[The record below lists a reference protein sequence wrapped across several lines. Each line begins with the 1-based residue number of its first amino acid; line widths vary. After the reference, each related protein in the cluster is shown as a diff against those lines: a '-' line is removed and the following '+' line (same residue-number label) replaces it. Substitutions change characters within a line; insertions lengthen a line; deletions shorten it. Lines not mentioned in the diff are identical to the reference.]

1 MKTLQQVQT
10 EIRAQ
15 WDAMIQ
21 SGMIPVIEY
30 QVSEDDYITVDIE
43 LSDDNTG
50 LLFSFDKDP
59 LYNAYFSGEV
69 VKVLNNYQITIDEY
83 RDRLDEYLQTI
94 DSNMVEGYLLPNNL
108 YYCEG

>member
-21 SGMIPVIEY
+21 SGRIPVMEF
-30 QVSEDDYITVDIE
+30 QVSEDEYLNVDIK
-43 LSDDNTG
+43 LSDDNTA

-59 LYNAYFSGEV
+59 LYEVYFSGEV
-69 VKVLNNYQITIDEY
+69 EKVLNNYQITIDEY
-83 RDRLDEYLQTI
+83 CDKLDIYLQQINGEIT
-94 DSNMVEGYLLPNNL
+94 EGYLLPNNL
-108 YYCEG
+108 YYCE